1 MEAAQ
6 GVRARLLASAAT
18 LMAAVVL
25 VSWSLKTMEFADG
38 PRLMLVLVPV
48 VVAVW
53 TVYEYVRMVRA
64 ADEFQRKVMLES
76 FAIAFPVAL
85 LLGMTVEY
93 LQKGGFMM
101 GIDVGR
107 LWPVQGL
114 IWAIALVYSYH
125 RYR

>member
-1 MEAAQ
+1 MVAAQ
-6 GVRARLLASAAT
+6 GVRNRVLLSAAT
-18 LMAAVVL
+18 LLTAVFV
-25 VSWSLKTMEFADG
+25 VSWSLETHQWADG
-38 PRLMLVLVPV
+38 PRLALVLVPV
-48 VVAVW
+48 FIAMW
-53 TVYEYVRMVRA
+53 TIHEYVRMVRS

-76 FAIAFPVAL
+76 FAIAFPIAL

-114 IWAIALVYSYH
+114 VWAVALIYAYR

>member
-1 MEAAQ
+1 MDAAQ

-25 VSWSLKTMEFADG
+25 VSWSLKAREFADG

-53 TVYEYVRMVRA
+53 TIYEYVRMVRG

-114 IWAIALVYSYH
+114 IWAIALVYAYR
-125 RYR
+125 RYQ

>member
-1 MEAAQ
+1 MASVFAVTWALETRRLADTP
-6 GVRARLLASAAT
+6 RLLVA
-18 LMAAVVL
+18 
-25 VSWSLKTMEFADG
+25 
-38 PRLMLVLVPV
+38 LVPV
-48 VVAVW
+48 ILAMW
-53 TVYEYVRMVRA
+53 TVYEFVRLVRS
-64 ADEFQRKVMLES
+64 ADEFQKRVLLDS
-76 FAIAFPVAL
+76 LGIAFPIAL

-114 IWAIALVYSYH
+114 VWAAALIYAYR

>member
-1 MEAAQ
+1 MVAAQ
-6 GVRARLLASAAT
+6 SIRNRVLLSAAT
-18 LMAAVVL
+18 LLMAVFG
-25 VSWSLKTMEFADG
+25 VSWSLEAREWADG
-38 PRLMLVLVPV
+38 PRLALVLVPV
-48 VVAVW
+48 FIAMW
-53 TVYEYVRMVRA
+53 TIYEYVRMVRA
-64 ADEFQRKVMLES
+64 ADEFQQKVLLES
-76 FAIAFPVAL
+76 FAIAFPIAL

-114 IWAIALVYSYH
+114 VWAAALIYAYR

>member
-1 MEAAQ
+1 MTSVPN
-6 GVRARLLASAAT
+6 VRNRVLASAAV
-18 LMAAVVL
+18 LMASVFA
-25 VSWSLKTMEFADG
+25 VSWALETRQLTDR
-38 PRLMLVLVPV
+38 PRLALALVPV
-48 VVAVW
+48 VLAMW
-53 TVYEYVRMVRA
+53 TIYEYVRLVRS
-64 ADEFQRKVMLES
+64 ADEFQKKVFLES
-76 FAIAFPVAL
+76 LAIAFPIAL

-114 IWAIALVYSYH
+114 VWAVALIYAYR

>member
-1 MEAAQ
+1 MTAIAK
-6 GVRARLLASAAT
+6 VRNRVLASAAV
-18 LMAAVVL
+18 LMASVFA
-25 VSWSLKTMEFADG
+25 VSWALETRRLTDR
-38 PRLMLVLVPV
+38 PRLALALVPV
-48 VVAVW
+48 VLAMW
-53 TVYEYVRMVRA
+53 TIYEYVRLVRS
-64 ADEFQRKVMLES
+64 ADEFQKKVFLES
-76 FAIAFPVAL
+76 LAIAFPIAL

-114 IWAIALVYSYH
+114 VWAVALIYAYR